1 MSGETKRIC
10 LGAFAGAHGVKG
22 EAKIKTFT
30 EAPENVAAYGP
41 VTSEDGKLR
50 FTLSFVKAL
59 KDGFVLVRAKEI
71 KTREDA
77 EALKGV
83 RLYVDRDVLP
93 APEEDEFY
101 LDDLVGLAA
110 VDEDGLSLG
119 AVRAVY
125 NFGAGDLIELADIP
139 GVKGVTLVPF
149 TKEAV
154 PEVDLSAGRLTV
166 ARAALEGLSGADGK
180 NPSFSDETGEIVSD
194 DIEVD
199 LAAMRQEDS

>member
-1 MSGETKRIC
+1 MSGGSKRIC

-30 EAPENVAAYGP
+30 EAPENIAAYGP

-50 FTLSFVKAL
+50 FTLTRVKAL
-59 KDGFVLVRAKEI
+59 KDGFVLVRAPEI
-71 KTREDA
+71 KSREDA

-83 RLYVDRDVLP
+83 RLYVDRSVLP
-93 APEEDEFY
+93 APDEDEFY

-110 VDEDGLSLG
+110 ADEDGASLG
-119 AVRAVY
+119 AVSAVY
-125 NFGAGDLIELADIP
+125 NFGAGDLLELADIP

-154 PEVDLSAGRLTV
+154 PAVDLAARRLTI
-166 ARAALEGLSGADGK
+166 ARAALAGEEQGPTLSD
-180 NPSFSDETGEIVSD
+180 DTGQIVSG
-194 DIEVD
+194 DIDVD
-199 LAAMRQEDS
+199 LAAMREEDA